1 MTVIQPNSVSGINS
15 ITVQNGNSLA
25 IHKSDGSLIRTI
37 TGVSGIT
44 TFATV
49 SVGNG
54 TTDFAQGGGINIGL
68 GASISNGSGNVLT
81 FGTNGDDRAH
91 INSTGQFLIGGTSS
105 VAGWGQANRF
115 QVQGTDWSTSGVTIA
130 KLGGNSNSPNLV
142 FTASRGTSVGTV
154 VQDDDKLGYITFTGD
169 DGTDV
174 TSNAAKI
181 TCEVDGTPGSNDLP
195 GRLVFGTTADGAATS
210 TERLRITSAGIV
222 GINETDPTG
231 KLTVTNDPQGF
242 PLDSAQPSATV
253 LIKHGTSGSNRRWIG
268 IGASLTGAWIQSSS
282 PGGTGLAAPLCLNP
296 SGGNIIIGAV
306 ASNDVGGFGG
316 SVLQLEGTNAARSS
330 MSLLRH
336 SNDAAGST
344 ILMGKS
350 RGTADA
356 ATTIVQSGDAVARLI
371 AYGAD
376 GTDMATPAGGIEF
389 AVDGT
394 PGANDMPG
402 RIVFKTTADGANDY
416 TERVRID
423 SAGRVH
429 IGSNIATGP
438 SNSKLSLIGTDAT
451 NYITLRNTTASDT
464 SGTRK
469 SIIVFQGTRSGGEV
483 TDLVHIAGQHDGGSD
498 NDWGAF
504 RVLVNNGSGV
514 TERFG
519 IGQGGEVRVNAQIGS
534 SGQVLQSAG
543 GGSPAV
549 WADASGGIDIAHQ
562 WRITSDATG
571 NQVPLTGWELVD
583 TYSGGGYGTGMSE
596 SSGIFT
602 FPTTG
607 WWLIR
612 FQLQASTDNH
622 TQNII
627 AQLEITTDNSSY
639 AHASRAATGVYDYN
653 NSYPSHGAVFCEHL
667 FDVTNTSTHKA
678 RFTYGAGQGGEY
690 VRGSSTYTYT
700 GVTFVR
706 IGDT

>member
-49 SVGNG
+49 SVGSG

-81 FGTNGDDRAH
+81 FGTNGDDRANIDASGNFSIH
-91 INSTGQFLIGGTSS
+91 SAAYSGGGTAPQLYVVGTGGRQVKIHNTNAGTSS
-105 VAGWGQANRF
+105 LQITNATTGQGEDAGTQLFTQGSTGDFW
-115 QVQGTDWSTSGVTIA
+115 VQSAFATAD
-130 KLGGNSNSPNLV
+130 LV
-142 FTASRGTSVGTV
+142 FATRPSG
-154 VQDDDKLGYITFTGD
+154 
-169 DGTDV
+169 
-174 TSNAAKI
+174 
-181 TCEVDGTPGSNDLP
+181 GSI
-195 GRLVFGTTADGAATS
+195 
-210 TERLRITSAGIV
+210 TERLRISSTGAL
-222 GINETDPTG
+222 GINESSPSG
-231 KLTVTNDPQGF
+231 KLTITQDPQGF
-242 PLDSAQPSATV
+242 PADSAQPLATV

-356 ATTIVQSGDAVARLI
+356 ATTIVQSGDAVARII

-376 GTDMATPAGGIEF
+376 GTDIETPVGGIEF

-438 SNSKLSLIGTDAT
+438 DNSKLSLIGTDAT

>member
-49 SVGNG
+49 SVGSG

-81 FGTNGDDRAH
+81 FGTNGDDRANIDASGNFSIH
-91 INSTGQFLIGGTSS
+91 SAAYSGGGTAPQLYVVGTGGRQVKIHNTNAGTSS
-105 VAGWGQANRF
+105 LQITNATTGQGEDAGTQLFTQGSTGDFW
-115 QVQGTDWSTSGVTIA
+115 VQSAFATAD
-130 KLGGNSNSPNLV
+130 LV
-142 FTASRGTSVGTV
+142 FATRPSG
-154 VQDDDKLGYITFTGD
+154 
-169 DGTDV
+169 
-174 TSNAAKI
+174 
-181 TCEVDGTPGSNDLP
+181 GSI
-195 GRLVFGTTADGAATS
+195 
-210 TERLRITSAGIV
+210 TERLRISSTGAL
-222 GINETDPTG
+222 GINESSPSG
-231 KLTVTNDPQGF
+231 KLTITQDPQGF
-242 PLDSAQPSATV
+242 PADSAQPLATV